1 MIILF
6 VYFIHFITAFPSAI
20 RFPFIIVD
28 NLLDKDKVLT
38 DRQLVT
44 TMCYDKNDC
53 HNISISFSD
62 YVPWRCFDGD
72 VSELRIPN
80 RNDVYIGTSQLSSS
94 GKLIDSNFIYENYKI
109 PFKYVQIFS
118 YNDVC
123 FQIKRKYNVDGE
135 IGFNLQDINNKTLN
149 NLSLIEQIYNTS
161 ENSQIKFGIM
171 YHSLKEGEIVLG
183 DIDYN
188 INEEPIIE
196 LSIEK
201 DYIRSFNTYVDD
213 LFFTQKAF
221 HVKEP
226 LTRQFSV
233 GKKIYLSI
241 NIKLTLMPIEY
252 LDIFMLTNQ
261 RLGIN
266 KYNSTTSFESYCKVK
281 NIGVTFTSIIEC
293 DKHIDTILLPT
304 FKIKFDNKYIEMD
317 PNESFITINDK
328 LIFPIAFSNV
338 SNNLILGQNFFQ
350 KYLTIFDI
358 TNRTLKMYH
367 KPTEPLLF
375 SSGAIVNK
383 FIKTIL
389 QFAIILMLIFFF
401 IICGLVFYNK
411 KNRVNNHSID
421 YMEENESS
429 SQYEKI
435 SQYKLKY

>member
-188 INEEPIIE
+188 INEEHIIE

-201 DYIRSFNTYVDD
+201 DYIR
-213 LFFTQKAF
+213 
-221 HVKEP
+221 
-226 LTRQFSV
+226 
-233 GKKIYLSI
+233 
-241 NIKLTLMPIEY
+241 
-252 LDIFMLTNQ
+252 
-261 RLGIN
+261 
-266 KYNSTTSFESYCKVK
+266 
-281 NIGVTFTSIIEC
+281 
-293 DKHIDTILLPT
+293 
-304 FKIKFDNKYIEMD
+304 
-317 PNESFITINDK
+317 
-328 LIFPIAFSNV
+328 
-338 SNNLILGQNFFQ
+338 
-350 KYLTIFDI
+350 
-358 TNRTLKMYH
+358 
-367 KPTEPLLF
+367 
-375 SSGAIVNK
+375 
-383 FIKTIL
+383 
-389 QFAIILMLIFFF
+389 
-401 IICGLVFYNK
+401 
-411 KNRVNNHSID
+411 
-421 YMEENESS
+421 
-429 SQYEKI
+429 
-435 SQYKLKY
+435 